1 MEKDQHCLQV
11 ARVPFDPE
19 QLYESQV
26 DWGGA
31 VVANISSVKAAGQLE
46 TKEKIKNDDQDTT
59 TTTLAINQEK
69 DVKQNM
75 IELPGEV
82 VTHPT
87 FYQIEDEGASG
98 AALPTLM
105 MVIPLMVNHVTEA
118 YTMDDDNE
126 VDDYE

>member
-1 MEKDQHCLQV
+1 M
-11 ARVPFDPE
+11 
-19 QLYESQV
+19 

-31 VVANISSVKAAGQLE
+31 VVANITSAKVAGLLE
-46 TKEKIKNDDQDTT
+46 PKEKIKKDDQDTT
-59 TTTLAINQEK
+59 ITTLAINLEK
-69 DVKQNM
+69 DVEQNM
-75 IELPGEV
+75 IELSREV

-87 FYQIEDEGASG
+87 FHQIEGEGASG

-105 MVIPLMVNHVTEA
+105 MVIPLMVNCATEG